1 MVGTSK
7 GRGCV
12 ETHLRACGYIR
23 GYSAGTLVQR
33 ASHLVVDM
41 PIGEGVVA
49 LLHGHLQPAEAAAA
63 LMGRESW
70 GESV

>member
-1 MVGTSK
+1 
-7 GRGCV
+7 
-12 ETHLRACGYIR
+12 
-23 GYSAGTLVQR
+23 
-33 ASHLVVDM
+33 M